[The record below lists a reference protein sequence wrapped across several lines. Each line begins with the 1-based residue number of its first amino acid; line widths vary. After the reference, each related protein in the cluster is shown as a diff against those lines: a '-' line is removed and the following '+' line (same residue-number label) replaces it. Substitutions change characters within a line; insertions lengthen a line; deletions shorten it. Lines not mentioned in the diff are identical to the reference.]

1 MKSPQAMVGNIK
13 SNMTV
18 AGKFLNQLL
27 AETQTNA
34 ERTQHTVT
42 EASSG
47 GRLGYRRFVPYIV

>member
-1 MKSPQAMVGNIK
+1 MVGNIK